1 MNVPVCITCFRR
13 HNAAASQRPL
23 SAVMIGYIMMSP
35 SGPFVGV
42 ITQCMTLKRTAM
54 WKASSSNAIF
64 IQPIRLLGMI
74 HCFFPTN
81 ASIKFVFMQAQYM
94 FYSRSYTWSAL
105 TYTDALTHWGRVTHI
120 CVGKLI
126 NIGSDNGLSPV
137 RHQAIIWNNAGILL
151 IGPLGT
157 NVSEILIEIQT
168 LSLRKIRLKMSS
180 AKCRPFC
187 PGLNVITYWGR
198 DYCNLDLAFV
208 VSRMCSCGLT
218 HWGRDKMDVISQ
230 TTFSSA
236 FSWMK
241 MFEFRLKFH
250 WSLFLRIQLTIAESS
265 TRIKPIQ
272 WWPIFVK
279 GTISEKNVSK

>member
-1 MNVPVCITCFRR
+1 MNVPVCITYLFSKAQCSRIPTSIVR
-13 HNAAASQRPL
+13 GYDTVYNDVTIWAICGSNNPVYDSQKN
-23 SAVMIGYIMMSP
+23 SDVES
-35 SGPFVGV
+35 V
-42 ITQCMTLKRTAM
+42 
-54 WKASSSNAIF
+54 F
-64 IQPIRLLGMI
+64 IQCHFHPTHPLIR
-74 HCFFPTN
+74 HDRCFFSTN
-81 ASIKFVFMQAQYM
+81 ASIKFVFMQAQYMYM

-137 RHQAIIWNNAGILL
+137 RRQAIIWTNAGILL
-151 IGPLGT
+151 TGPLGT
-157 NVSEILIEIQT
+157 NFGEILIEIQT
-168 LSLRKIRLKMSS
+168 FSCRKIRLKMSS

-187 PGLNVITYWGR
+187 PGLNAITYWGR
-198 DYCNLDLAFV
+198 DYRNLDLAFV

-218 HWGRDKMDVISQ
+218 HWGRDKMDAISQ

-250 WSLFLRIQLTIAESS
+250 WSLFLGIQLTIAESS
-265 TRIKPIQ
+265 TRI
-272 WWPIFVK
+272 
-279 GTISEKNVSK
+279 